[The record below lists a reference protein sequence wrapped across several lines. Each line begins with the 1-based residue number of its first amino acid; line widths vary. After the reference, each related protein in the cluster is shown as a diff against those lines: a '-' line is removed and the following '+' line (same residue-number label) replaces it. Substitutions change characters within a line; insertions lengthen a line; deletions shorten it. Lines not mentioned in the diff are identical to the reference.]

1 MERSLET
8 LMEAYCNGDRKA
20 FEELFARIAPRVS
33 SLLLAMSRDRALADD
48 LTQITFLKL
57 HRARDAYQRGA
68 PVMPWVS
75 AIARRTFL
83 DAHRAKRRSRLT
95 LTNEGELP
103 EPPPEPVEG
112 DAFGSLNDD
121 ELKTL
126 NATMDALPP
135 QQREALE
142 LLKVQG
148 LSLKEAAAITG
159 STVGAIKLRA
169 HRAYEALRSALGAK
183 ATVAES
189 KEAHPKTSEGDA

>member
-1 MERSLET
+1 
-8 LMEAYCNGDRKA
+8 MEAYCNGDRKA
-20 FEELFARIAPRVS
+20 FDELFARLSPRIS

-57 HRARDAYQRGA
+57 HRARDTYQRGA

-83 DAHRAKRRSRLT
+83 DAHRARRRSRLT
-95 LTNEGELP
+95 LTNEGDLP
-103 EPPPEPVEG
+103 EPPPAPIEG
-112 DAFGSLNDD
+112 DAFGSLSD
-121 ELKTL
+121 EDLKTL
-126 NATMDALPP
+126 NDTMDALPP

-148 LSLKEAAAITG
+148 LSLKEAAAITN

-169 HRAYEALRSALGAK
+169 HRAYEALRSALGARSKHAEESPHK
-183 ATVAES
+183 A
-189 KEAHPKTSEGDA
+189 SEGGAS